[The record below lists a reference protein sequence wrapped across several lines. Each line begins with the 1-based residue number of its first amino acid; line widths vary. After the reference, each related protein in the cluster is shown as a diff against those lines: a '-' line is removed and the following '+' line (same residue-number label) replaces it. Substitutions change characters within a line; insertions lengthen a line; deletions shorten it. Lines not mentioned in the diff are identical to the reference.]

1 MRGRWIEVD
10 RERLSRTLEQF
21 EVIERRAVT
30 EGLSF
35 GEAMRMLAGARIAA
49 DGATGHADVDWSQ
62 TVAGPW
68 LAETL
73 AALRRPDSA
82 FVDPGRS
89 FRGTLRPYQ
98 QAGVQ
103 WLRLLAQLGLGA
115 CLADVQAPATAAM
128 VGTAQRSIRV
138 ITSSIR
144 ASYLRA
150 SSGVWKARN
159 CEISVPAAKARSP
172 APVMMRT
179 RSEPSVGTV
188 SQISA
193 TRSYMAKVK
202 ALRVCGRLKV
212 IVPMPSATS

>member
-1 MRGRWIEVD
+1 MPALESAGVIVRMPASWRMNRPARLEVKGTVGGKAPSQVGMDALLDFRTEVTLDGETLSAAEIEWLLAQSDGLAFMRGRWIEVD

-21 EVIERRAVT
+21 EAIEHRAVT
-30 EGLSF
+30 DGLTF

-49 DGATGHADVDWSQ
+49 DGAAGHAAVDWSQ

-73 AALRRPDSA
+73 AALRRPDGA

-115 CLADVQAPATAAM
+115 CLADERPDA
-128 VGTAQRSIRV
+128 
-138 ITSSIR
+138 
-144 ASYLRA
+144 
-150 SSGVWKARN
+150 
-159 CEISVPAAKARSP
+159 
-172 APVMMRT
+172 
-179 RSEPSVGTV
+179 
-188 SQISA
+188 
-193 TRSYMAKVK
+193 
-202 ALRVCGRLKV
+202 
-212 IVPMPSATS
+212 